1 MAWVLGVDE
10 NGLGPRLGPLV
21 ATAVALELP
30 KARRRAVDR
39 AAEGARIADSKLVS
53 GFGKMAW
60 AEGVAL
66 AAVERQEGRAP
77 RDADELLSALALDGA
92 LALRAPCPTASA
104 PQCWSEP
111 IELPAYGGSL
121 EEGHRA
127 LEALAKAGAR
137 LVRARSAIACVRVYD
152 EGVARRGSKVALDL
166 ELFERLILDA
176 RAASDEDLDAT
187 CGMVGGIRQYLRYF
201 SRFDPVATRLVEE
214 SRARA
219 RYRVPGVGLV
229 TFEVDADASHPA
241 VALASMIG
249 KYVRELGM
257 DRITRF
263 YRRAQPEL
271 APVSGY
277 HDPKTAAFVEA
288 TTRTRRRLRIA
299 DGCFERGS

>member
-1 MAWVLGVDE
+1 MGWVVGVDE

-21 ATAVALELP
+21 ATAVCLELP
-30 KARRRAVDR
+30 KRNAKAVGA
-39 AAEGARIADSKLVS
+39 AAEGAGIADSKLVS

-66 AAVERQEGRAP
+66 ATVARQEGRVP
-77 RDADELLSALALDGA
+77 RDADELFAALSLDGL
-92 LALRAPCPTASA
+92 LAMRSPCPKGSA

-111 IELPAYGGSL
+111 VPLPAYGGSRDDG
-121 EEGHRA
+121 ERA
-127 LEALAKAGAR
+127 LDALAKAGAR
-137 LVRARSAIACVRVYD
+137 VVRARSAIACVRVYD

-176 RAASDEDLDAT
+176 RAATDADLDAM

-201 SRFDPVATRLVEE
+201 SRFDPITTGLIEE
-214 SRARA
+214 SRLRA
-219 RYRVPGVGLV
+219 RYRVPGVGRV

-263 YRRAQPEL
+263 YRRAMPEL
-271 APVSGY
+271 EPVSGY
-277 HDPKTAAFVEA
+277 HDPKTAHFIDK
-288 TTRTRRRLRIA
+288 TTRMRRRLRIA
-299 DGCFERGS
+299 DQCFERGS

>member
-1 MAWVLGVDE
+1 MVGVDE

-30 KARRRAVDR
+30 KARRRAVER
-39 AAEGARIADSKLVS
+39 AAEGASIADSKLVS

-60 AEGVAL
+60 AESVAL

-77 RDADELLSALALDGA
+77 GDADELLSALSLDGL
-92 LALRAPCPTASA
+92 LALRSPCPKSSS

-111 IELPAYGGSL
+111 VALPAYGGTVA
-121 EEGHRA
+121 EGHAA
-127 LEALAKAGAR
+127 LDALARAGAR
-137 LVRARSAIACVRVYD
+137 VVRARSAIACVRVYD
-152 EGVARRGSKVALDL
+152 EGVERRGSKVALDL

-176 RAASDEDLDAT
+176 RAASGAELDVT

-201 SRFDPVATRLVEE
+201 SRFDPIATRLLEE
-214 SRARA
+214 SRMRA
-219 RYRVPGVGLV
+219 RYHVPAVGRV

-263 YRRAQPEL
+263 YRRALPEL
-271 APVSGY
+271 SPVSGY
-277 HDPKTAAFVEA
+277 HDPKTAAFVEG
-288 TTRTRRRLRIA
+288 TTRLRRRLRIA